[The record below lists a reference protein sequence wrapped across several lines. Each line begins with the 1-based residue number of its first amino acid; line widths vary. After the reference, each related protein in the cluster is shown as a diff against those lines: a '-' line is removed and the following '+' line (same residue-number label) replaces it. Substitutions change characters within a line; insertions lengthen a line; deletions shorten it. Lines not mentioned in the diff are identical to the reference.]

1 MVNADYSH
9 SDEIAS
15 QSQNIQGKKC
25 HKECEL
31 MFLEVG
37 ETLEINSLTSVW
49 LAVLIEDLRSE
60 RQSQHHLFGP
70 EATLPSGEH
79 TVQSKD

>member
-1 MVNADYSH
+1 
-9 SDEIAS
+9 
-15 QSQNIQGKKC
+15 
-25 HKECEL
+25 